1 MDYNELAIYYKELKK
16 EANKYKT
23 IFYLTVF
30 IYILIFIFLN
40 QYCVL
45 FCFIFPIFYILLY
58 AILQN
63 NFLND
68 FFPYLKNELK
78 KEIVNNTFKELK
90 KEGYLNK
97 IFEDFN
103 IDTQEFNVKYY
114 PDFSSYSG
122 IFNLNRTYTDR
133 DYIIKYFDEIFHVIN
148 QAYNDVINQ
157 AYNVIFEKIYY
168 YEIKDKIDNGYEI
181 YNMIKNTSD
190 FMILK
195 LNKEVKILDIEIL
208 LYYKSNYRIGRY
220 FRTKVFNG
228 IILEFDLSVQN
239 NLDIFVFYDK
249 NIEANKDLYKDKGYN
264 FYNDFILIY
273 PESYKNDKVIQNVVS
288 NLINSYYE
296 QKKFFNSFFVL
307 QGNKLYNF
315 LSYDDLGI
323 NPKEYN
329 FYDLPDFLGINEKKI
344 KELHLKYKEKIK
356 RILDLFN

>member
-1 MDYNELAIYYKELKK
+1 MDYNELAIYYKELKEK
-16 EANKYKT
+16 ANKYKT

-40 QYCVL
+40 EYCVL

-63 NFLND
+63 NF
-68 FFPYLKNELK
+68 FPYLKNEV
-78 KEIVNNTFKELK
+78 VNNTFKELK

-103 IDTQEFNVKYY
+103 TDNQEFNVKYY
-114 PDFSSYSG
+114 PYFSYYSG
-122 IFNLNRTYTDR
+122 IFNLNRPYTNR

-148 QAYNDVINQ
+148 QAYN
-157 AYNVIFEKIYY
+157 VIFEKIYY
-168 YEIKDKIDNGYEI
+168 YKIKDQIDNGYKLYSI
-181 YNMIKNTSD
+181 IKNTSD

-195 LNKEVKILDIEIL
+195 LNKEVKMLDIDIL
-208 LYYKSNYRIGRY
+208 LYYRSNFRKGESL
-220 FRTKVFNG
+220 RTKVFNG

-249 NIEANKDLYKDKGYN
+249 DIEAHKDLYKDKGYH

-323 NPKEYN
+323 NPEEYN
-329 FYDLPDFLGINEKKI
+329 SFNLPDFLGINEKKI

>member
-1 MDYNELAIYYKELKK
+1 MDYNELAIYYKELKEK
-16 EANKYKT
+16 ANKYKT
-23 IFYLTVF
+23 ILFLTVF

-63 NFLND
+63 NF
-68 FFPYLKNELK
+68 FPYLK

-103 IDTQEFNVKYY
+103 TDNQEFNVKYY
-114 PDFSSYSG
+114 PYFSHYSG
-122 IFNLNRTYTDR
+122 IFNLNLTYTDR
-133 DYIIKYFDEIFHVIN
+133 DYNIKKYFDEIFH
-148 QAYNDVINQ
+148 VINQ

-168 YEIKDKIDNGYEI
+168 YEIKDQIDNGYKLYSI
-181 YNMIKNTSD
+181 IKNISD

-195 LNKEVKILDIEIL
+195 LNKEVKILDIDIL
-208 LYYKSNYRIGRY
+208 LYYRSNFRKGESL
-220 FRTKVFNG
+220 RTKVFNG

-249 NIEANKDLYKDKGYN
+249 DIEAHKDLYKDKDYH

-323 NPKEYN
+323 NPEEYN
-329 FYDLPDFLGINEKKI
+329 FYDLPDFLGINENKI

>member
-1 MDYNELAIYYKELKK
+1 MKELKK
-16 EANKYKT
+16 KANRYKT
-23 IFYLTVF
+23 ILYLTVF

-40 QYCVL
+40 EYRVL
-45 FCFIFPIFYILLY
+45 FCFAFPIFYILLH
-58 AILQN
+58 ATLQN

-103 IDTQEFNVKYY
+103 IDNQEFNVEYY
-114 PDFSSYSG
+114 PDFSYYYA

-133 DYIIKYFDEIFHVIN
+133 DYIIKYFKEIF
-148 QAYNDVINQ
+148 DVIDQ
-157 AYNVIFEKIYY
+157 AYNVILEKIYY
-168 YEIKDKIDNGYEI
+168 YEIKDQIDNGYELYSI
-181 YNMIKNTSD
+181 IKNKSD

-208 LYYKSNYRIGRY
+208 LHYKSNYRKDRY
-220 FRTKVFNG
+220 FRIKVFNG
-228 IILEFDLSVQN
+228 IILEFDLNVQN

-249 NIEANKDLYKDKGYN
+249 NIEDHKDLYKDKGYH

-329 FYDLPDFLGINEKKI
+329 SFNLPDFLGINENKI

>member
-1 MDYNELAIYYKELKK
+1 MDYNELAIYYKELKEK
-16 EANKYKT
+16 ANRYKT

-30 IYILIFIFLN
+30 IYILIFIFFN
-40 QYCVL
+40 GYCVL

-63 NFLND
+63 NFNS
-68 FFPYLKNELK
+68 YLKNEV
-78 KEIVNNTFKELK
+78 VNNTFKDIK

-97 IFEDFN
+97 ILEDFN
-103 IDTQEFNVKYY
+103 TDNQEFNVKYY
-114 PDFSSYSG
+114 PDFYSNSG

-148 QAYNDVINQ
+148 H

-168 YEIKDKIDNGYEI
+168 YEIKDQIDNGYELYSI
-181 YNMIKNTSD
+181 IKNTSD

-208 LYYKSNYRIGRY
+208 LYYKSNYWEDRY

-249 NIEANKDLYKDKGYN
+249 NIEAHKDLYKDKGYH

-296 QKKFFNSFFVL
+296 QKKFSNSFFVL

-329 FYDLPDFLGINEKKI
+329 FYNLPDFLGINENKI

>member
-1 MDYNELAIYYKELKK
+1 LFHLSY
-16 EANKYKT
+16 
-23 IFYLTVF
+23 
-30 IYILIFIFLN
+30 IFL
-40 QYCVL
+40 
-45 FCFIFPIFYILLY
+45 LLY

-63 NFLND
+63 NF
-68 FFPYLKNELK
+68 FPYLKNEV
-78 KEIVNNTFKELK
+78 VNNTFKELK

-103 IDTQEFNVKYY
+103 TDNQEFNVKYY
-114 PDFSSYSG
+114 PYFSSYSG
-122 IFNLNRTYTDR
+122 IFNLNRPYTNR

-148 QAYNDVINQ
+148 QAYNVIW
-157 AYNVIFEKIYY
+157 EKIYY
-168 YEIKDKIDNGYEI
+168 YEIKDQIDNGYKLYSI
-181 YNMIKNTSD
+181 IKNTSD

-208 LYYKSNYRIGRY
+208 LYYKSNYWKDRY

-228 IILEFDLSVQN
+228 IILEFDLSVQ
-239 NLDIFVFYDK
+239 K
-249 NIEANKDLYKDKGYN
+249 W
-264 FYNDFILIY
+264 
-273 PESYKNDKVIQNVVS
+273 S

-323 NPKEYN
+323 NLREDDFYN
-329 FYDLPDFLGINEKKI
+329 FLDFLVINDSKI
-344 KELHLKYKEKIK
+344 KELYLKYKEKIK

>member
-1 MDYNELAIYYKELKK
+1 VIEYKEIK
-16 EANKYKT
+16 EKANKYKI

-30 IYILIFIFLN
+30 ISILIFIFLIWLSFLYSYG
-40 QYCVL
+40 YCVL
-45 FCFIFPIFYILLY
+45 YGFIYPFFLLFLY

-63 NFLND
+63 NFIV
-68 FFPYLKNELK
+68 YLKNGALHN
-78 KEIVNNTFKELK
+78 IFKELK

-103 IDTQEFNVKYY
+103 IDNQEFDVKYY
-114 PDFSSYSG
+114 PKFFSKADAFGS
-122 IFNLNRTYTDR
+122 D
-133 DYIIKYFDEIFHVIN
+133 IIYADSNYREYFSELFHIIN
-148 QAYNDVINQ
+148 QL
-157 AYNVIFEKIYY
+157 YNVIFEKIHYY
-168 YEIKDKIDNGYEI
+168 KIKNQIDNGYKLYSI
-181 YNMIKNTSD
+181 IKNTSD
-190 FMILK
+190 FMILR

-208 LYYKSNYRIGRY
+208 LYYGNYKSNYEKNRY
-220 FRTKVFNG
+220 LKPKVFNG

-249 NIEANKDLYKDKGYN
+249 NIEAHKDLYKDKGYH

-273 PESYKNDKVIQNVVS
+273 PESYKNDKVIQSVVS

-323 NPKEYN
+323 NLREVDFYN
-329 FYDLPDFLGINEKKI
+329 FLDFLVINDSKI

>member
-1 MDYNELAIYYKELKK
+1 MDYNELAIYYKELKEK
-16 EANKYKT
+16 ANKYKT

-40 QYCVL
+40 QYFVL

-58 AILQN
+58 GILQN
-63 NFLND
+63 N
-68 FFPYLKNELK
+68 FFPYLKNEV
-78 KEIVNNTFKELK
+78 VNNTFKELK

-103 IDTQEFNVKYY
+103 IDNQEFNVEYY
-114 PDFSSYSG
+114 PDFSYYSG
-122 IFNLNRTYTDR
+122 IFNLNRTYTTR
-133 DYIIKYFDEIFHVIN
+133 DYIKKYFDEIFLVI
-148 QAYNDVINQ
+148 DQ
-157 AYNVIFEKIYY
+157 AYNVILEKIYY
-168 YEIKDKIDNGYEI
+168 YEIKDQIDNGYKLYSI
-181 YNMIKNTSD
+181 IKNISD

-195 LNKEVKILDIEIL
+195 LNKEVKMLDIEIL
-208 LYYKSNYRIGRY
+208 LYYRSNFRKGGY
-220 FRTKVFNG
+220 FRIKVFNG

-249 NIEANKDLYKDKGYN
+249 DIEAHKDLYKDKGYN

-323 NPKEYN
+323 NPEEYN
-329 FYDLPDFLGINEKKI
+329 SFNFPDFLGINEKKI